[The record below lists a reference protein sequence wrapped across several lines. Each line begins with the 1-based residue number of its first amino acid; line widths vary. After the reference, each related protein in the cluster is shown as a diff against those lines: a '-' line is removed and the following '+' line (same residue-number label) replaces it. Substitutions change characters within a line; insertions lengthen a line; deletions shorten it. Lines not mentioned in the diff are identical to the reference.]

1 MKKFILMAMLAAGS
15 TAFADDYKFL
25 GVDCNNAETYIA
37 LENIKKITFESGNVV
52 VATSEGQSVFPQS
65 KMERMFF
72 SETATAIEEVAAEED
87 KTNGKEIF
95 DLTGRRVARA
105 TKGIYIVNGKKVVV
119 K

>member
-1 MKKFILMAMLAAGS
+1 MKKFILMAMLAAGT

-25 GVDCNNAETYIA
+25 GVDCNNAETFIA
-37 LENIKKITFESGNVV
+37 LESIKKITFESGNVV
-52 VATSEGQSVFPQS
+52 VTTSEGQNVFPQS

-72 SETATAIEEVAAEED
+72 SETATAIETVAAEED
-87 KTNGKEIF
+87 KTNGEGIF
-95 DLTGRRVARA
+95 DLTGRRVAKV